1 MNTNTYTIQQ
11 YAAYKNVSVNTIRN
25 WIKQKK
31 VNATKKDNQWFITCA
46 NTDTNTSTN
55 TSTNASTNASTN
67 DNKNYIELLQEKDKQ
82 IEFLKSQLEESN
94 QARQRADT
102 ILMQLSQQTD
112 RQQLQIEDMRRNRSI
127 FARIREVFIPSNT

>member
-55 TSTNASTNASTN
+55 TSTNASTN

-82 IEFLKSQLEESN
+82 IKFLKSQLEESN

-102 ILMQLSQQTD
+102 ILMQLSQQID

>member
-31 VNATKKDNQWFITCA
+31 VNATKKDNQWFIACA

-55 TSTNASTNASTN
+55 TSTN

>member
-31 VNATKKDNQWFITCA
+31 VNATKKDNQWFITCTDTDTNTST

-55 TSTNASTNASTN
+55 TSTN

-94 QARQRADT
+94 QARQLADP

-127 FARIREVFIPSNT
+127 FARIREVFIPSST